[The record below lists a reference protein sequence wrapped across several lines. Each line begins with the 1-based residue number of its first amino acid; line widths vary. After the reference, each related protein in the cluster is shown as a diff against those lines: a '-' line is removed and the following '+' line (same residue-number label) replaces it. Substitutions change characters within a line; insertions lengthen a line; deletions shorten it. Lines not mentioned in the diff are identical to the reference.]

1 MTQELI
7 SLANDLLVKLL
18 RNLDEAKSI
27 NAPAIYID
35 MIQSQIDDV
44 VSVITDGEAQHD

>member
-27 NAPAIYID
+27 NAPTIYID

-44 VSVITDGEAQHD
+44 VGIISNGENEND

>member
-7 SLANDLLVKLL
+7 TLANDLLVKLL

-27 NAPAIYID
+27 NAPTIYID

-44 VSVITDGEAQHD
+44 VSVITNEGEQND